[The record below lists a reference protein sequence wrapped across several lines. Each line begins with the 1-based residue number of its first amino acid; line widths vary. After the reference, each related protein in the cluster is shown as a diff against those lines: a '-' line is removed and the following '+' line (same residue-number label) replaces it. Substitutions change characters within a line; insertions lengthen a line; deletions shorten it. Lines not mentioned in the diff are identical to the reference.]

1 MKTKLRKQFDSLSK
15 KERDAISKEI
25 EDIFVFEVQKEIDN
39 EIITKLRKRQKF
51 LDDCEKDSGL
61 LENE

>member
-15 KERDAISKEI
+15 KERDVISKEI
-25 EDIFVFEVQKEIDN
+25 EDIFVFEIQKEIDN
-39 EIITKLRKRQKF
+39 EFLTKLHEKQEF
-51 LDDCEKDSGL
+51 LNKCKKDSGL